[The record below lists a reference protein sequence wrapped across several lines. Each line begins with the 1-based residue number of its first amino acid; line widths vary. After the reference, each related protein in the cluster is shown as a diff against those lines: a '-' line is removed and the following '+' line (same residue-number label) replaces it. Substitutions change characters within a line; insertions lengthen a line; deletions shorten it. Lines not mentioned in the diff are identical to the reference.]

1 MASMPR
7 RRLWILTLVHLL
19 ERNIFHV
26 LPLPPLMCAWVPSN
40 SNGPPKHVRR
50 VRLTLFFLIWF
61 LQHLVCLDRSL
72 CCGQPRLPAG
82 PDHQKKN
89 NHIWLQRASPYL
101 PGQLGMYSSDSLA
114 WEGRQIYKDFLRAKS
129 RKFVC
134 RLSVESHKHETERK
148 VFRIPQKAPTHA
160 YIPTCTHTGIWLC
173 NLIIHIYI

>member
-26 LPLPPLMCAWVPSN
+26 LPLFPLMCAWVPSN
-40 SNGPPKHVRR
+40 SNGPPKHVLR

-72 CCGQPRLPAG
+72 CCG
-82 PDHQKKN
+82 
-89 NHIWLQRASPYL
+89 LQRASPYL
-101 PGQLGMYSSDSLA
+101 PGQLGMYSSVSLA

-173 NLIIHIYI
+173 NLIIHIYIIYLYILLSNSLSLSMR